1 MTLVRAKPRSAAS
14 SLETAR
20 PECPPGNP
28 HPAGELVSAAGALH
42 PVRLRSGMVVG
53 SGVVYPEFPVLGE
66 PDAAGAVPRC
76 VKGVESLLEA
86 LAGRAPGVVVDLDLA
101 GSRLP
106 DAWQDLVLGLH
117 EALERARLTR
127 GLPGALR
134 VTLPTPGEAVR
145 RAIEAGADIVNLE
158 TGAGLRLFER
168 ALENTD
174 LDALLLAGGVL
185 AAPAVYR
192 AWAEADSY
200 LKGTGAAGGGDCAR
214 SFIQSAVR
222 LWRNGKSSES
232 FCAIAIAV
240 SAVRTLASF
249 EAGATGPAREG
260 AWESLIV
267 KAIRGCPVSLSG
279 TDPWEPAVAAM
290 ADLWNS
296 GGSLEET
303 LAECRALSQG
313 QSRGRS
319 ADGGSGPLSR
329 ILSAASIASIA
340 EAIQTCEQPYQR
352 AIAAAYAA
360 TSILRE
366 GCAQGDPKLNEER
379 ELLNKLDQDLFL
391 LPESGQL
398 LLEKVR
404 KKYGESITSGE
415 MNQ

>member
-1 MTLVRAKPRSAAS
+1 MVREKPPSAAS

-53 SGVVYPEFPVLGE
+53 SGVVYPEFPVHAG
-66 PDAAGAVPRC
+66 PDGAGAVPRC
-76 VKGVESLLEA
+76 LQGIESLLEA
-86 LAGRAPGVVVDLDLA
+86 VAGRAPGVVVDLDLA
-101 GSRLP
+101 GGRQSET
-106 DAWQDLVLGLH
+106 WQDLVLGLH
-117 EALERARLTR
+117 EALERARLAR

-134 VTLPTPGEAVR
+134 VTLPAPGEAVR

-158 TGAGLRLFER
+158 TRTGLSLFER
-168 ALENTD
+168 ALESAD
-174 LDALLLAGGVL
+174 LDALILAGGVL
-185 AAPAVYR
+185 AAPAVSR
-192 AWAEADSY
+192 AWAEADGQ
-200 LKGTGAAGGGDCAR
+200 LKRTGAAGGGDCAR
-214 SFIQSAVR
+214 PFIQSAVR
-222 LWRNGKSSES
+222 LWRNGKASES

-249 EAGATGPAREG
+249 EAGAGGPAREG
-260 AWESLIV
+260 AWECLIV

-279 TDPWEPAVAAM
+279 ADPWEPPVAAM

-303 LAECRALSQG
+303 LAECRALSRGQG
-313 QSRGRS
+313 RGRPANS
-319 ADGGSGPLSR
+319 GSGPLSR

-340 EAIQTCEQPYQR
+340 EAIQTCEEPYQR

-366 GCAQGDPKLNEER
+366 GCAQGDPALAGYR
-379 ELLNKLDQDLFL
+379 DLLTRLDQDLFS
-391 LPESGQL
+391 LPESGRQL
-398 LLEKVR
+398 LAKVR
-404 KKYGESITSGE
+404 SKYGESITSGE
-415 MNQ
+415 MHP

>member
-1 MTLVRAKPRSAAS
+1 MTLVRAKPPSAAS

-20 PECPPGNP
+20 PECPPRNP
-28 HPAGELVSAAGALH
+28 HPAGELASAAGALH
-42 PVRLRSGMVVG
+42 PVRLASGMVVG
-53 SGVVYPEFPVLGE
+53 SGVVYPEFPVHAE
-66 PDAAGAVPRC
+66 PDGAGAVSRC

-86 LAGRAPGVVVDLDLA
+86 VAGRAPGVVVDLDLA
-101 GSRLP
+101 GGRLP
-106 DAWQDLVLGLH
+106 EAWQDLVLGLH
-117 EALERARLTR
+117 EALERARPTR

-134 VTLPTPGEAVR
+134 VTLPDPGEAVR

-158 TGAGLRLFER
+158 TRTGLPLFEQ
-168 ALENTD
+168 ALESAD
-174 LDALLLAGGVL
+174 LDALILAGGVL
-185 AAPAVYR
+185 AAPAVSR
-192 AWAEADSY
+192 AWAEASGH

-214 SFIQSAVR
+214 PFIQSAVR
-222 LWRNGKSSES
+222 LWRNGKAPES

-267 KAIRGCPVSLSG
+267 KAIRGCPISLSG

-313 QSRGRS
+313 QSRGRP
-319 ADGGSGPLSR
+319 ANGGSGPLSR

-404 KKYGESITSGE
+404 NKYGESITSGE